1 MRKIEKSLF
10 SGTEKTGHTYYKKE
24 RIIYMCITS
33 NKLSFD
39 LWLESEYSMDERE
52 YSRMSKQMKNDI
64 RSEYDDYLHSE
75 D

>member
-1 MRKIEKSLF
+1 
-10 SGTEKTGHTYYKKE
+10 
-24 RIIYMCITS
+24 MCITS